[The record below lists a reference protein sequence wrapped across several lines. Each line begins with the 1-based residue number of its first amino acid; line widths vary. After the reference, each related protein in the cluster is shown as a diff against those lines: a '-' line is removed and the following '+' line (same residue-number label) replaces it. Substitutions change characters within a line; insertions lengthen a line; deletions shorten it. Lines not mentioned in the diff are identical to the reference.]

1 MYSSSTFDLVI
12 ANGTLITSRGARAA
26 DVAVSGERIAAVGG
40 DLPGDRIIDA
50 TGCYVLPGAIDAH
63 VHLEMP
69 VGDGTFVSS
78 DDFVT
83 GTVAAAHGGT
93 TTVLDFVQP
102 DPGQSMLQALA
113 ARRERADGRAVI
125 DYGLHMTIPA
135 WHADQ
140 QSASE
145 EITKVIDCGLP
156 TFKLYLAYDGLRL
169 DDGQLYRV
177 LRILAAQGSALP
189 IVHCENGLVCD
200 ALRADALSKGHRSAL
215 YHALTR
221 PPRQEAEAA
230 GRVLDIAAL
239 AGAPVYVVHVSC
251 AEAMERLIAA
261 RKRGQCVLCE
271 TCPQYLS
278 LGVEAYEGPGAER
291 FICAPPLRSSDDQS
305 ALWHALSAGEIDV
318 VATDHCPFTLA
329 QKASARDFTGVPGGL
344 PGIEARLSLLY
355 TLGVARGRLSLSQW
369 VDCCCSAPA
378 RLFGLT
384 GKGQIAPGFDA
395 DLVIFDPASRI
406 SLCSAALHENAGW
419 TPYQG
424 LELCGWPRTTLS
436 RGTPIVDEGHFVGQ
450 SGRGRFVPRGLDPA
464 ALRPQSD

>member
-1 MYSSSTFDLVI
+1 MYSSPAFDLVI
-12 ANGTLITSRGARAA
+12 ANGTLITTRDPHTA
-26 DVAVSGERIAAVGG
+26 DVAVSGERIAAIGR
-40 DLPGDRIIDA
+40 DLRGDRVIDA

-69 VGDGTFVSS
+69 IGDGTFVSS

-113 ARRERADGRAVI
+113 ARRERADDHAVI

-140 QSASE
+140 QSTSE
-145 EITKVIDCGLP
+145 ELAKVVDCGLP

-177 LRILAAQGSALP
+177 LRMLAAQGSALP

-200 ALRADALSKGHRSAL
+200 ALRAEALAQGQRSAL

-221 PPRQEAEAA
+221 PPRQEAEAV
-230 GRVLDIAAL
+230 GRLLDIAAL

-251 AEAMERLIAA
+251 AEAMERLFAA
-261 RKRGQCVLCE
+261 RRRGQCVLSE
-271 TCPQYLS
+271 TCPQYLA

-291 FICAPPLRSSDDQS
+291 FICAPPLRSTTDQNT
-305 ALWHALSAGEIDV
+305 LWHALSAAEIDV
-318 VATDHCPFTLA
+318 VATDHCPFTVAEGFCRGLH
-329 QKASARDFTGVPGGL
+329 GGPGGF
-344 PGIEARLSLLY
+344 ARY
-355 TLGVARGRLSLSQW
+355 
-369 VDCCCSAPA
+369 
-378 RLFGLT
+378 
-384 GKGQIAPGFDA
+384 
-395 DLVIFDPASRI
+395 
-406 SLCSAALHENAGW
+406 
-419 TPYQG
+419 
-424 LELCGWPRTTLS
+424 
-436 RGTPIVDEGHFVGQ
+436 
-450 SGRGRFVPRGLDPA
+450 
-464 ALRPQSD
+464 